1 MATTFTFS
9 KIVERMKVQQKRNE
23 LRIILFAHLSLSICL
38 CIGKAWCRPGHH
50 TTTYC
55 NAQPFI
61 IFESSKAR
69 FFFCS
74 LHVHFLS
81 LLRTGRATFDVF
93 IFTIAVRFVVVDV
106 ICCRL
111 CLRDQPLWCTV
122 IPLDSDFSLLFAIR
136 LVSLYYLGNFSCVAQ
151 RLSNEHKVHNGPL
164 IKLLCRQTGKK
175 GHSGAFGWPGCAAK
189 GGTKTLNFFILV
201 RHTKRIFHTRDNI
214 FQWECERTHQSQY
227 LHSLTKTQNIY
238 YGCNKNGNLDVLLAT
253 ADLMIYM
260 YVFHSVEHLFFSFFL
275 FFFYCHWHIF
285 CCCLSIYFI
294 LAVVR
299 FMHAAAACVTF
310 FQYAS
315 LVVRCVCFFFLLI
328 DFRLGY
334 ACGSNNILS
343 NIWCMNGDSVQLS

>member
-1 MATTFTFS
+1 MPS
-9 KIVERMKVQQKRNE
+9 LLLYSNL
-23 LRIILFAHLSLSICL
+23 LRHV
-38 CIGKAWCRPGHH
+38 
-50 TTTYC
+50 
-55 NAQPFI
+55 
-61 IFESSKAR
+61 

-175 GHSGAFGWPGCAAK
+175 GHSGAFGWPGCASK

-275 FFFYCHWHIF
+275 FFFTVIDIF
-285 CCCLSIYFI
+285 VVVVFLSISFLLLCDSCMPPP
-294 LAVVR
+294 LASR
-299 FMHAAAACVTF
+299 FSNMPVSSFGVCV
-310 FQYAS
+310 
-315 LVVRCVCFFFLLI
+315 FFFANWFSI
-328 DFRLGY
+328 RIRLR
-334 ACGSNNILS
+334 
-343 NIWCMNGDSVQLS
+343 Q